1 MTRLEHAFKDEINED
16 TPFDRLLRA
25 EVGRYTGGIS
35 PVALALAFTDWSM
48 HLGLSPNRQAEL
60 IRKGVRKSLRL
71 AAYFGHCVS
80 GEGSQRCID
89 PLPQDHR
96 FDAPEWQQW
105 PFSMLHQ
112 AFLLQQQW
120 WHVATT
126 GVSGVNPH
134 HEEVV
139 NFMVRQ
145 WLDMFSPSNFLP
157 TNPEVLKATVDS
169 AGWNLWRGATN
180 AIQDTQRYLGQ
191 TDSPENEHFTV
202 GRDLAATPGQVIYRN
217 ALMELIQYSPTTKTV
232 YPEPVLIVPAWIM
245 KYYILDLRPG
255 RSLIEY
261 LVNQGHTVFV
271 VSWKNPGPEE
281 RDHGMDDYR
290 RLGVMDAIKI
300 VNTVVPKQKVHA
312 VGYCLGGTL
321 LSLAAAAMAR
331 DDDDRFATMTL
342 LAAQTDF
349 TDPGELDLF
358 IDHAQVAFL
367 EDVMWA
373 RGYLSRDQMAAAFQL
388 LRSQDLVWSR
398 MVRHYLLGEREELFD
413 LMAWNMDSTRLPYRM
428 HSEYLREL
436 FLENDLV
443 EARYDIDGRPVALG
457 DINVPIFTV
466 ATKKDHIA
474 PWESV
479 YKIIRHARTP
489 VTFLLTEGG
498 HNAGIVTHP
507 RHPHRT
513 YQMRDF
519 QPNDKSESP
528 EAFLRN
534 QDTHNGSWWLPWQAW
549 LANHSGARV
558 RPPAMGAPDA
568 GHPPIT
574 AAPGEYVLER

>member
-1 MTRLEHAFKDEINED
+1 MTRLNRAFKDPINED

-25 EVGRYTGGIS
+25 EIGRYTGGLS
-35 PVALALAFTDWSM
+35 PVALALAFADWSM
-48 HLGLSPNRQAEL
+48 HLGLSPNRQAE
-60 IRKGVRKSLRL
+60 IMRKGVRKSLRL
-71 AAYFGHCVS
+71 AAYLGRCAA
-80 GEGSQRCID
+80 GDGSQRCIE
-89 PLPQDHR
+89 PLPQDNR

-105 PFSMLHQ
+105 PFSIFHQ

-126 GVSGVNPH
+126 GVSGVEPH

-145 WLDMFSPSNFLP
+145 WLDVFSPANFLP
-157 TNPEVLKATVDS
+157 TNPEVLKATFQS
-169 AGWNLWRGATN
+169 GGMNLWRGAAN
-180 AIQDTQRYLGQ
+180 FIEDTQRSLGQ
-191 TDSPENEHFTV
+191 GQVPESEQFKV
-202 GRDLAATPGQVIYRN
+202 GRDLAVTPGQVIYRN
-217 ALMELIQYSPTTKTV
+217 ALMELIQYAPSTKTV
-232 YPEPVLIVPAWIM
+232 HPEPLLIVPAWIM
-245 KYYILDLRPG
+245 KYYILDLRPE

-261 LVNQGHTVFV
+261 LVGQGHTVFV

-281 RDHGMDDYR
+281 RDYGMDDYR
-290 RLGVMDAIKI
+290 RLGVMDALKV
-300 VNTVVPKQKVHA
+300 VNAVVPERKVHA

-331 DDDDRFATMTL
+331 DRDDRLASMTL

-349 TDPGELDLF
+349 TEPGELDLF
-358 IDHAQVAFL
+358 IDDAQVAFL

-373 RGYLSRDQMAAAFQL
+373 RGYLSRDQMAAAFAL

-398 MVRHYLLGEREELFD
+398 MVRHYLLGDREALFD
-413 LMAWNMDSTRLPYRM
+413 LMAWNMDATRLPYRM

-457 DINVPIFTV
+457 DIDIPLFTV
-466 ATKKDHIA
+466 ATKTDHIA

-479 YKIIRHARTP
+479 YKIVRHARTP
-489 VTFLLTEGG
+489 VTFLLTAGG

-507 RHPHRT
+507 GHPHRT

-519 QPNDKSESP
+519 QPGDKSLSP
-528 EAFLRN
+528 DAFLRN
-534 QDTHNGSWWLPWQAW
+534 QDTHTGSWWLPWQSW
-549 LANHSGARV
+549 LAKRSGARV
-558 RPPAMGAPDA
+558 KPPTMGAPNA
-568 GHPPIT
+568 GHPPII